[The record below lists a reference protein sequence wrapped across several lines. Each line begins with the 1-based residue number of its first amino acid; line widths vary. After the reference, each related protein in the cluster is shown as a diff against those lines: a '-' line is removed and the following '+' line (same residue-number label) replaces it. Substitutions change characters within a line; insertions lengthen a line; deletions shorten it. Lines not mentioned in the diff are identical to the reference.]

1 MKFFE
6 RLVCLISFII
16 LLITENYGTST
27 LNQGTDV
34 SSAAITTLIE
44 NKDVSGLNPNYS
56 LPLTTSVTPSTIST
70 SLLQQVTP
78 SSSTSTNIQA
88 DKLATH
94 IPILTTESTY
104 EDAGSSVEGGHEF
117 LGEGPDKKETESIQK
132 GLDWLKEK
140 RATDFGWLNDTH
152 MVILSKELSAP
163 KEIPDVDEHLQTIQ
177 DLEDSLSKK
186 EMEIEILSMLD
197 RHHNLPKPVNLDRLA
212 RYVLALGSLCKDPK
226 RFYGH
231 DLVALLQHHEPTQ
244 DNEFALTTLA
254 ACSSAAH
261 VRKRQ
266 IRRLLDIASGVT
278 DQSIDTIA
286 MVILALRCI
295 VTDHRHRHL
304 QHFVRR
310 PAKGL
315 ASLQDPRG
323 GFGTLRSTAL
333 AIQALQE
340 LEPETWNRTAASNWL
355 INRQR
360 DDGSWTEE
368 PIQDGQDPN
377 IGIGLTAD
385 VILALGW
392 KGLGAVRA
400 LQCDHVIRGE
410 NSDYSENGETK
421 LLQVPAFSLSTEE
434 SDIKNVSYTYTLW
447 VGTNVTEVFS
457 LSLTSPKNTS
467 FFKAMTQAA
476 ELDSRFVFEAREWPN
491 GHYVHTLAGKNEEPR
506 G

>member
-1 MKFFE
+1 MKYPE
-6 RLVCLISFII
+6 RILCLISFVICG
-16 LLITENYGTST
+16 LSESYGTST

-34 SSAAITTLIE
+34 SSSSSAAISSSTLSE
-44 NKDVSGLNPNYS
+44 NKDIGGLISNTS
-56 LPLTTSVTPSTIST
+56 QPLTTFGTPSSVST
-70 SLLQQVTP
+70 SLLQQVTL
-78 SSSTSTNIQA
+78 STTLMSVSAN
-88 DKLATH
+88 KLATQL
-94 IPILTTESTY
+94 PILTTEATY
-104 EDAGSSVEGGHEF
+104 EDPSSSGEGHEF

-140 RATDFGWLNDTH
+140 RAADYGWLNDTH
-152 MVILSKELSAP
+152 MVILAKELSAP

-197 RHHNLPKPVNLDRLA
+197 RHHTLPKPVNLDRLA

-231 DLVALLQHHEPTQ
+231 DLVTLLQHHEPTQ

-355 INRQR
+355 ISRQR
-360 DDGSWTEE
+360 EDGSWTEE

-410 NSDYSENGETK
+410 NSDYSGIKTTNLDNVFI
-421 LLQVPAFSLSTEE
+421 LLKF
-434 SDIKNVSYTYTLW
+434 I
-447 VGTNVTEVFS
+447 F
-457 LSLTSPKNTS
+457 
-467 FFKAMTQAA
+467 
-476 ELDSRFVFEAREWPN
+476 
-491 GHYVHTLAGKNEEPR
+491 
-506 G
+506 

>member
-1 MKFFE
+1 MQFSVSTYCNMKFYE
-6 RLVCLISFII
+6 RILCLISFLI
-16 LLITENYGTST
+16 LVINECYGTST
-27 LNQGTDV
+27 INQGLDV
-34 SSAAITTLIE
+34 SSSSSASIDS
-44 NKDVSGLNPNYS
+44 KDVSGLNLNVS
-56 LPLTTSVTPSTIST
+56 LPLTTSGTPIAIST
-70 SLLQQVTP
+70 SLLQQVTLT
-78 SSSTSTNIQA
+78 SSPSTNIRVNQLST
-88 DKLATH
+88 K
-94 IPILTTESTY
+94 IPILTTESAY
-104 EDAGSSVEGGHEF
+104 EDAGSVEGGHEF

-140 RATDFGWLNDTH
+140 RAIDYGWLNDTH
-152 MVILSKELSAP
+152 MVILAKELSAP

-197 RHHNLPKPVNLDRLA
+197 RHHTLPKPVNLDRLA

-231 DLVALLQHHEPTQ
+231 DLVTLLQHHEPTQ

-315 ASLQDPRG
+315 ATLQDPRG

-340 LEPETWNRTAASNWL
+340 LEPEAWNRTAASSWL

-360 DDGSWTEE
+360 EDGSWTEE

-410 NSDYSENGETK
+410 NSDYSGGF
-421 LLQVPAFSLSTEE
+421 LIHFYQILF
-434 SDIKNVSYTYTLW
+434 
-447 VGTNVTEVFS
+447 
-457 LSLTSPKNTS
+457 
-467 FFKAMTQAA
+467 
-476 ELDSRFVFEAREWPN
+476 
-491 GHYVHTLAGKNEEPR
+491 
-506 G
+506 